1 MVNDFKLRFNINAFL
16 LLVLMYPIIL
26 FFPSLFNK
34 EAFFLTTPYFFL
46 VFVLM
51 AGVLFLKGKFTSI
64 KHFKL
69 IMLLIIVVFY
79 NFSSLRYSL
88 PVFFVL
94 YVLLFLA
101 VLNTIKNDKINIAM
115 VELIF
120 YLYIIFSIPFIFLPQ
135 GWDTE
140 SRFLGFIGSPTVY
153 AGIMTAMFVL
163 VARKW
168 KLKTWKFIIIYII
181 IVYLIYISKTRLLLI
196 FLVVFPIIN
205 YLVINKLWFTKKRVY
220 LLFLLTT
227 ISVYP
232 LYGVVTN
239 MFPTLVSIRYEEGSR
254 DKSFGLR
261 LYLNNALSE
270 DYKKGTVVQKAFG
283 KGNEYSRNF
292 VKDLFKFDIFPHND
306 FLRILTDWGL
316 LGVLIFMYLLY
327 LFAIKNT
334 DSLYISL
341 IYILLFYSN
350 MVFNIFII
358 SLLIIFYFNNN
369 NLLIENGTQK

>member
-1 MVNDFKLRFNINAFL
+1 
-16 LLVLMYPIIL
+16 
-26 FFPSLFNK
+26 
-34 EAFFLTTPYFFL
+34 
-46 VFVLM
+46 
-51 AGVLFLKGKFTSI
+51 
-64 KHFKL
+64 
-69 IMLLIIVVFY
+69 
-79 NFSSLRYSL
+79 
-88 PVFFVL
+88 
-94 YVLLFLA
+94 
-101 VLNTIKNDKINIAM
+101 
-115 VELIF
+115 
-120 YLYIIFSIPFIFLPQ
+120 
-135 GWDTE
+135 
-140 SRFLGFIGSPTVY
+140 
-153 AGIMTAMFVL
+153 
-163 VARKW
+163 
-168 KLKTWKFIIIYII
+168 
-181 IVYLIYISKTRLLLI
+181 
-196 FLVVFPIIN
+196 VVFPIIN